1 MIRLNKARTGL
12 IVVLSVWL
20 LYSCVKDR
28 DFDTVTISNCSNGLI
43 SNASFQDI
51 KNLYSGETVQI
62 QEDLIIEGY
71 VISSD
76 REGNFFSVLHF
87 QDRRDNATEGLQ
99 LEIDVR
105 DSHLFYPVGSRI
117 FIKVKDL
124 YLGQT
129 RDAFKLGATFESFG
143 NISVGRLPSNVV
155 DKHIFVSCEQPAQ
168 LTPTSISLDSIGDQY
183 LSTLVRF
190 DNMEIIENQLGL
202 PFALEQEETLRTL
215 IDCEDREINLINSGF
230 SDFQAE
236 LLPTQNGAI
245 QGVLVKESS
254 DYSLVIRNL
263 NDIQFTNARCE
274 ELVDEF
280 TSTRLFIS
288 ELADPD
294 NNTGARFVELFNSST
309 EPLSLKG
316 WSLRRYTNANTDVS
330 SSIDLSGH
338 EIGSQSTF
346 VISPNSN
353 EFEAVYGFAPDL
365 GVSTNSPA
373 DSNGDDNLELVDP
386 FGVVIDIFGVIG
398 EDGSGTNHE
407 FEDGRAVRKTEV
419 VEGNTIYNYQ
429 EWNVFNDS
437 GDSETFNEPK
447 MAPDDFTPGMRN

>member
-1 MIRLNKARTGL
+1 MIRLDKTRAGL
-12 IVVLSVWL
+12 TVVLSVWL

-28 DFDTVTISNCSNGLI
+28 DFDAVTISSCSNELI

-117 FIKVKDL
+117 FIKVKGL

-129 RDAFKLGATFESFG
+129 RGAFKLGATFESFG
-143 NISVGRLPSNVV
+143 NISVGRLPSNIV

-168 LTPTSISLDSIGDQY
+168 LTPISISLDSIGDQY
-183 LSTLVRF
+183 LSTLVQF
-190 DNMEIIENQLGL
+190 DNMEIIEDQLGL

>member
-1 MIRLNKARTGL
+1 MVRPNTTRAGL
-12 IVVLSVWL
+12 MVILSVL
-20 LYSCVKDR
+20 VLYSCVKNR
-28 DFDTVTISNCSNGLI
+28 DFDAAAISNCSNELI
-43 SNASFQDI
+43 SNASFLDI

-62 QEDLIIEGY
+62 QENLIIEGY

-76 REGNFFSVLHF
+76 KEGNFFSVLHF
-87 QDRRDNATEGLQ
+87 QDRRDTATQGLQ
-99 LEIDVR
+99 IEIDVR
-105 DSHLFYPVGSRI
+105 DSHLFYPVGSKI
-117 FIKVKDL
+117 FIKVKGL

-129 RDAFKLGATFESFG
+129 RGAFKLGATFESFG

-155 DKHIFVSCEQPAQ
+155 DRHIFISCEQPAE

-183 LSTLVRF
+183 LSTLVQF
-190 DNMEIIENQLGL
+190 DNMEIFEDELGL
-202 PFALEQEETLRTL
+202 PFALAQEETLRTL
-215 IDCEDREINLINSGF
+215 VDCEDRQINLTNSGF

-236 LLPTQNGAI
+236 LLPTQNGTV
-245 QGVLVKESS
+245 QGVLVKENS

-263 NDIQFTNARCE
+263 DDMQLEKDRCE

-280 TSTRLFIS
+280 TSTQIFIS

-309 EPLSLKG
+309 EPLSLNG

-346 VISPNSN
+346 VISPNAN

-365 GVSTNSPA
+365 GVGTNSPA

-398 EDGSGTNHE
+398 EDGSSTNHE
-407 FEDGRAVRKTEV
+407 FEDGKAVRKPEV
-419 VEGNTIYNYQ
+419 VEGNTIYDYQ
-429 EWNVFNDS
+429 EWSIFNDS
-437 GDSETFNEPK
+437 GDAETTNEPQL
-447 MAPDDFTPGMRN
+447 APNDFTPGIRN